1 MENLSIPEALSKH
14 LGSGKRATNICLP
27 SFLILETDE
36 QLPAPTSKV
45 GGASRLEPFANN
57 KNSSSTNSTFWVNNL
72 EWDALSCRSL
82 MLLFWATTP

>member
-36 QLPAPTSKV
+36 QLPPPTSKV
-45 GGASRLEPFANN
+45 GGAGLGWQAR
-57 KNSSSTNSTFWVNNL
+57 TFC
-72 EWDALSCRSL
+72 EQ
-82 MLLFWATTP
+82 